1 MSNGGA
7 QGGVTTHP
15 HNAAASPTWDLV
27 LRSTLNHW
35 LLWFMSNPIPLINR
49 VSVRACRKEGQL
61 SIARTLLAVS
71 LM

>member
-27 LRSTLNHW
+27 LRSFDTQPLVAVVCP
-35 LLWFMSNPIPLINR
+35 NPIPLINR
-49 VSVRACRKEGQL
+49 VSVRA
-61 SIARTLLAVS
+61 
-71 LM
+71 